1 MIIDPAGLERICAR
15 NDIAR
20 LRIFGS
26 VARGTDTPESDVDL
40 LVEFTRPK
48 SLLDLVG
55 IEQEFEGLL
64 GRKVDLLTPSALSPY
79 LRERVLSEARV
90 LYERRAA

>member
-1 MIIDPAGLERICAR
+1 MIFDEKVLEQICTR

-26 VARGTDTPESDVDL
+26 VARGEDHPGSDLDL

-48 SLLDLVG
+48 SLLALVG
-55 IEQEFEGLL
+55 IEQELEEAL
-64 GRKVDLLTPSALSPY
+64 GRNVDLLTPAALSPY
-79 LRERVLSEARV
+79 IRDQVLRDARV
-90 LYERRAA
+90 LYERPAA